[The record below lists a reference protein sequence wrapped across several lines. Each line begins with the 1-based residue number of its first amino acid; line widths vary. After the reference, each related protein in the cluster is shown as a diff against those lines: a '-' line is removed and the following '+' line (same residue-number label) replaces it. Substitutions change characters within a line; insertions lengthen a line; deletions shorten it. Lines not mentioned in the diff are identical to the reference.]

1 MYVFSL
7 SFLSLHASNAICVR
21 ERVCEA
27 MACVG
32 VYFFPLFALMTHAR
46 KTVTRVFALW
56 QTLVLRQ
63 RAL

>member
-1 MYVFSL
+1 MCVV
-7 SFLSLHASNAICVR
+7 ARVCQAMVCVR
-21 ERVCEA
+21 
-27 MACVG
+27 

-46 KTVTRVFALW
+46 KTVTQVFALW